1 MCGIVSGSV
10 VLCCTHRVQGS
21 AMLPLRWMAPESILY
36 GKFSEATDVWSY
48 GVLTWEVFMFG
59 QQPFA
64 GLPND
69 EVLTMVSQ
77 GKHPEPPEGPTH
89 QVMIDCW
96 QWTPKLRP
104 TFSELVRFLTTLLHN
119 EEERCSSDVTAML

>member
-1 MCGIVSGSV
+1 
-10 VLCCTHRVQGS
+10 
-21 AMLPLRWMAPESILY
+21 MLPLRWMAPESVLY

-69 EVLTMVSQ
+69 EVLTMVGQ
-77 GKHPEPPEGPTH
+77 GRHPKPPECPAH
-89 QVMIDCW
+89 QLMLDCW
-96 QWTPKLRP
+96 EWNPKLRP
-104 TFSELVRFLTTLLHN
+104 TFHELVRFLTTLLHN
-119 EEERCSSDVTAML
+119 EDRFT